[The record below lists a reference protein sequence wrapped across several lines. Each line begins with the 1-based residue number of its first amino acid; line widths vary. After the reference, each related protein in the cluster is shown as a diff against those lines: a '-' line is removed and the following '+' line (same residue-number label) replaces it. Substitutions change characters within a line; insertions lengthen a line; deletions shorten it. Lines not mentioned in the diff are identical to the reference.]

1 MDDRLQQYAELLLDW
16 NLRINLT
23 GARSAADVAAHLQDA
38 ERLLALDWS
47 GVASSVDIG
56 SGGGLPAI
64 PLAIRLPAVHFTLV
78 EADRRKAAFLEHTAG
93 TLRLANVTVAAGR
106 AESLGHDPAYREQ
119 FDRATARAAAPPM
132 VLLEL
137 ALPFLRVGGLL
148 IDEVGQVDPKALERA
163 ARLLGGGTPSLHIVT
178 GGSLLLV
185 SKVAR
190 TPAEYPRRP
199 GIPGHRPLE

>member
-1 MDDRLQQYAELLLDW
+1 VDDRLQQYAELLLDW
-16 NLRINLT
+16 NRRINLT
-23 GARSAADVAAHLQDA
+23 GAQSAADVAAHLRDA
-38 ERLLALDWS
+38 ERLLSLDWS
-47 GVASSVDIG
+47 AVESAVDIG

-78 EADRRKAAFLEHTAG
+78 EADRRKVAFLQHVAG
-93 TLRLANVTVAAGR
+93 TLALPNLAVAAGR
-106 AESLGHDPAYREQ
+106 AETLGHDPAFRER
-119 FDRATARAAAPPM
+119 FDRATARAAATPV

-148 IDEVGQVDPKALERA
+148 VDEVGQVDPKALERT
-163 ARLLGGGTPSLHIVT
+163 ARLLGGGTPSLHTVT

-185 SKVAR
+185 PKLNR

-199 GIPGHRPLE
+199 GVPRRRPLE